1 MKANFLHYLQLIAA
15 IPLDLKKKAATIE
28 IPSQELSTQLK
39 YFLQ

>member
-28 IPSQELSTQLK
+28 IPYISFSDS
-39 YFLQ
+39 YPGFI